1 MTCFSLCMGYTL
13 PMVNFNILV
22 AGLYT
27 ERWEGVNNGL
37 ARPEVGHSFVFLS
50 LQTDL
55 HTDLQTLCLCLSL
68 SCHDVLW
75 SQN

>member
-1 MTCFSLCMGYTL
+1 MAHFFLCMGYTL

-27 ERWEGVNNGL
+27 ERWEGVNNGR
-37 ARPEVGHSFVFLS
+37 AWPAVGHSFVFLS

-55 HTDLQTLCLCLSL
+55 QTLYLCLSCHGVL
-68 SCHDVLW
+68 S